1 MSAED
6 HRPPGTGSL
15 TARST
20 STAAAGAAARNADG
34 ATGGSG
40 GAADSVRPAGREGPY
55 SAEVPY
61 GAEELRG
68 GESQADQESGD
79 EAQGE
84 GARRRMML
92 SFDAFDASHHRL
104 WLRYAHTQA
113 GSREAAR
120 QIVED
125 ACRHLLEHWE
135 HALRQESLTEY
146 AWTVLKEHV
155 AHWLKERGLRP
166 RLAETAAFHA
176 AVRKSLLH
184 ELRDE
189 LRDGLRDEFRDGLRD
204 EIAVLEGEM
213 GLYAAIGRLPERQYD
228 VVVLRYVLG
237 CSEEEVAGFLGFET
251 ASVRSH
257 IRYAKRKLARELRTA
272 PGPGTGDG

>member
-6 HRPPGTGSL
+6 DRTPGC
-15 TARST
+15 
-20 STAAAGAAARNADG
+20 AARLAQP
-34 ATGGSG
+34 G
-40 GAADSVRPAGREGPY
+40 GAEARE
-55 SAEVPY
+55 AH
-61 GAEELRG
+61 
-68 GESQADQESGD
+68 
-79 EAQGE
+79 
-84 GARRRMML
+84 RRLML

-113 GSREAAR
+113 GSREAAES
-120 QIVED
+120 IVED
-125 ACRHLLEHWE
+125 ACRHLLEHWG

-155 AHWLKERGLRP
+155 ARWLGARGLRP
-166 RLAETAAFHA
+166 RLAATAAFHA
-176 AVRKSLLH
+176 VRRKVLLH

-189 LRDGLRDEFRDGLRD
+189 F
-204 EIAVLEGEM
+204 AVLEGEI

-237 CSEEEVAGFLGFET
+237 CSEEEVAGYLGFDT
-251 ASVRSH
+251 AAVRSH

-272 PGPGTGDG
+272 PGPDTGGD

>member
-6 HRPPGTGSL
+6 DQQPGSTAG
-15 TARST
+15 TARGAA
-20 STAAAGAAARNADG
+20 STA
-34 ATGGSG
+34 GG
-40 GAADSVRPAGREGPY
+40 PAGPDT
-55 SAEVPY
+55 SDAPD
-61 GAEELRG
+61 ALDA
-68 GESQADQESGD
+68 GERD
-79 EAQGE
+79 
-84 GARRRMML
+84 ARRRLLL

-113 GSREAAR
+113 GSKEAAR
-120 QIVED
+120 SIVEA

-155 AHWLKERGLRP
+155 AGWLDERGLRP
-166 RLAETAAFHA
+166 RLAATAAFQA
-176 AVRKSLLH
+176 ARRKVLLH

-189 LRDGLRDEFRDGLRD
+189 F
-204 EIAVLEGEM
+204 AVLEGEI

-228 VVVLRYVLG
+228 VIVLRYVLG
-237 CSEEEVAGFLGFET
+237 CSEEEVAGYLGFDT
-251 ASVRSH
+251 AAVRSH

-272 PGPGTGDG
+272 PGPDTGGD